1 MLVVAGPQ
9 ATLAGE
15 PASPGRVLGM
25 QTAWVLL

>member
-1 MLVVAGPQ
+1 MLVVAGPR

-15 PASPGRVLGM
+15 PVSPGSVLGK